1 MLAKSP
7 ANEKKWL
14 SFALVG
20 LFLFLISVEVQ
31 VHNHPLWQKENNSCP
46 AYILSL
52 TVHAE
57 QIPHVDFQQELK
69 LLAENIFPET
79 NCYSSQT
86 TTLPFHRRGPPTR

>member
-52 TVHAE
+52 TVHAD
-57 QIPHVDFQQELK
+57 QIPHVDLQQALK
-69 LLAENIFPET
+69 PLAENTFAET
-79 NCYSSQT
+79 NLYISQT
-86 TTLPFHRRGPPTR
+86 TALPFHRRGPPTR